1 MTVLELIGRAL
12 VAMGAMLLVVG
23 ALLLVIGRIAPDG
36 RLLPG
41 DIVIRR
47 PGFTLYFPLATMI
60 VVSLLLTGLGWLI
73 AYLRR

>member
-1 MTVLELIGRAL
+1 MMEQMGRAL
-12 VAMGAMLLVVG
+12 VILGAIALTVGVLLVV
-23 ALLLVIGRIAPDG
+23 LGRFAPEG

-47 PGFTLYFPLATMI
+47 PGFTLYLPLATMI
-60 VVSLLLTGLGWLI
+60 VLSLALSGLMWLI

>member
-1 MTVLELIGRAL
+1 MMEQMGRVLIIVGAVAL
-12 VAMGAMLLVVG
+12 AAGVLLVV
-23 ALLLVIGRIAPDG
+23 LGRFAPEG

-47 PGFTLYFPLATMI
+47 PGFTLYLPLATMI
-60 VVSLLLTGLGWLI
+60 VLSLALSGLMWLI

>member
-1 MTVLELIGRAL
+1 MMEQMGRVLII
-12 VAMGAMLLVVG
+12 VG
-23 ALLLVIGRIAPDG
+23 AGRFAPEG

-47 PGFTLYFPLATMI
+47 PGFTLYLPLATMI
-60 VVSLLLTGLGWLI
+60 VLSLALSGLMWLI

>member
-1 MTVLELIGRAL
+1 MEQMGRAL
-12 VAMGAMLLVVG
+12 VILGAIVLAVGVLLV
-23 ALLLVIGRIAPDG
+23 LLGRLVPDG

-47 PGFTLYFPLATMI
+47 PGCTLYLPLASMI
-60 VVSLLLTGLGWLI
+60 ALSLALSGLMWLI

>member
-1 MTVLELIGRAL
+1 MMEQMGRAL
-12 VAMGAMLLVVG
+12 VILGAIALTVGVLLVV
-23 ALLLVIGRIAPDG
+23 LGRFAPEG

-47 PGFTLYFPLATMI
+47 PGFTLYLPLATTI
-60 VVSLLLTGLGWLI
+60 VLSLALSGLMWLI

>member
-1 MTVLELIGRAL
+1 MLEVSGRLLIAVGVALLLAGAVLLLIGRF
-12 VAMGAMLLVVG
+12 
-23 ALLLVIGRIAPDG
+23 APDG

-60 VVSLLLTGLGWLI
+60 VVSLLLTGLAWFI

>member
-12 VAMGAMLLVVG
+12 VAIGALLLLVGVF
-23 ALLLVIGRIAPDG
+23 LLVIGRIAPDG

-47 PGFTLYFPLATMI
+47 PGFTFYFPLATMI

>member
-1 MTVLELIGRAL
+1 MLELSGRAL
-12 VAMGAMLLVVG
+12 ITVG
-23 ALLLVIGRIAPDG
+23 AVLLLVGAVMLLIGRIAPDG

-41 DIVIRR
+41 DLVIRR

-60 VVSLLLTGLGWLI
+60 VVSLLLTGLAWLI

>member
-1 MTVLELIGRAL
+1 MMEQMGRAL
-12 VAMGAMLLVVG
+12 IILGGTVLVVG
-23 ALLLVIGRIAPDG
+23 VVLILLARFAPDG

-47 PGFTLYFPLATMI
+47 PGFTLYLPLATM
-60 VVSLLLTGLGWLI
+60 VVLSLALSGLMWLI